1 MMWLTDDEL
10 TLRLRDL
17 ESQWVERKRSGADRS
32 GIRRNI
38 CAFANDLA
46 GSGQVGVIFVGI
58 EDDGRCAGLD
68 IDDQLLRTLSQMR
81 QDGNILPMPSMQ
93 VDRKVLEQCPLAV
106 VQVEPVANPPVRY
119 QGRVWVKVGP
129 TVQGATA
136 EEEQRLI
143 ERRRAGDLSF
153 DLRPAAS
160 AEFGALDMDYARN
173 TYMPAAIS
181 AEILSQNQRPL
192 PQQLCSL
199 RLVVG
204 DRPAWGGLIACGI
217 DPQAWVA
224 GAYIQFLR
232 INGTALTDPI
242 KDQKV
247 LTGKLEDV
255 LRRLDELLQINIA
268 VRTEITS
275 APREIRRPDY
285 SLPALQQLA
294 RNAVMHRAYETTNA
308 PVRLY
313 WYSDRI
319 EIQNPGG
326 LYGRVTS
333 ENIGAGATDYRN
345 PLIAEIMRNLGFA
358 QRFGVGLSIARK
370 ALEDNGNPPPEFDFS
385 PTHVT
390 VIVRPA
396 V

>member
-1 MMWLTDDEL
+1 M

-46 GSGQVGVIFVGI
+46 GSGQVGVIFVGV

-143 ERRRAGDLSF
+143 EWRRAGDLSF
-153 DLRPAAS
+153 DLSPAAS

-173 TYMPAAIS
+173 TYMPAVIS

-192 PQQLCSL
+192 LQQLCSL

-232 INGTALTDPI
+232 IDGAALTDPI

-255 LRRLDELLQINIA
+255 LRRLDELLEINIA

-333 ENIGAGATDYRN
+333 ENIGTGATDYRN